1 MKKGLSPTA
10 WSTLPFLAAGDF
22 SVSHPCLGVNASLL
36 PTIRSQALS
45 PWRLSAN
52 LFSLEMGG
60 WLPSEKCWPAVG
72 HMTRGERTSCTSY

>member
-36 PTIRSQALS
+36 PLKTKANHQKSSIESWEAQFKFVFLGDGRVAAL
-45 PWRLSAN
+45 
-52 LFSLEMGG
+52 
-60 WLPSEKCWPAVG
+60 
-72 HMTRGERTSCTSY
+72 